1 MRRVFLVLLLL
12 AVMAQSLDR
21 LMIVA
26 AFQLNQETITELFCI
41 NKDKPEKKCKG
52 CCYLAKEIKKANE
65 CENKVPCGLKQ
76 HDAPTWLVFEQLA
89 HVISPLHSFGF
100 EPGVYPETYF
110 PLGFV
115 SGVFQ
120 PPRA

>member
-1 MRRVFLVLLLL
+1 MRKLFLVLLLL
-12 AVMAQSLDR
+12 AVIAQSLDR
-21 LMIVA
+21 LMIIA
-26 AFQLNQETITELFCI
+26 AFQLNQEAITELFCI

-65 CENKVPCGLKQ
+65 CEKKAPCGLKQ
-76 HDAPTWLVFEQLA
+76 HEAPTWLVSSEAKTDLLPLSSYRFEQGILPD
-89 HVISPLHSFGF
+89 SSL
-100 EPGVYPETYF
+100 
-110 PLGFV
+110 PLGET